1 MKLAAVEKFA
11 LLYIL
16 VLIGGIILCGYKL
29 GWLWDMATMVVG
41 FSIGI
46 AIVLIP
52 FSIIFWLVEKRNK
65 DGSNKIDKVVSRR

>member
-1 MKLAAVEKFA
+1 LKLAAVEKFA